1 MPTENHHIPGWALWL
16 VHRLCREGLHE
27 EIEGNLIEYRERLN
41 PNTLKSKWQFFYQVL
56 TYLRPS
62 TMKSISQN
70 SKFYI
75 MFNFNIV
82 QTIRGLWMH
91 RSTTILNISGYAIG
105 MLCVFV
111 LFFYIKGELAHDNF
125 HKNKDEIY
133 RVIRL
138 SEMNGENYKIGV
150 TSGPYAPHLALD
162 FPVDVQSTLR
172 IYSTEAL
179 FEYEDKTFKE
189 DKLLFADPNFFEFF
203 SFPLSVGDPATVL
216 NEPNAIVLSKAAA
229 QKYFGNENPLGKT
242 LILDK
247 EEPFVVSGVMDEWPA
262 DSHLDFDFM
271 GSMKYIEDFS
281 FMKGWWNNGLFTYV
295 RVETPL
301 IAEGLNKKF
310 PQFMDKYFGKDFERS
325 GKRIDIE
332 LESLNDIYFDQVR
345 YDWAKHG
352 NKDAVILLAGVALAI
367 LFIACFN
374 YLNLAVALT
383 FRRAKE
389 IGMRKVL
396 GGNKMRLVLQF
407 LGESTLVCLVAIL
420 LAIGMTEVV
429 LPTFNRMFDLSVVTS
444 WLDPLVIV
452 FFVGLLVVTVLLS
465 GLYPA
470 ILLSNLKPLEVFK
483 GQTHL
488 RKNNLWLRKGL
499 VIAQFSISIFMI
511 ISTLIIKEQ
520 LDYVNNKSLGFD
532 REAIVMVDF
541 DNEEIRDNREAFKTR
556 LLQSSKIK
564 SATSMS
570 GEPGG
575 YHDGTTVDFLG
586 DVEDIRMRTAFVD
599 ENYLSVFN
607 IELAIGRDFS
617 KEYRLND
624 AHAALVNQ
632 KALQD
637 LGLSLDEA
645 IGTKFRIPMWDT
657 LEHVVVGVTE
667 DYHFNSLRN
676 KMEPLMIVPGHY
688 HRRMGIKLDPNQIF
702 DGLREVEEIY
712 AELVPN
718 YPISYEFMDDS
729 LEQLYAEERQQSRIF
744 QMFSGVSIFLACLGI
759 FGLVSFVVERRRK
772 EFGIRKALGAS
783 VVSLLQIISRE
794 FVLMIAVASLISI
807 PLAWYAIQ
815 LWLENFAYRIEL
827 INSWEIFLIGAL
839 LSLILALITIF
850 IRSLRSAN
858 ANPTES
864 LRYE

>member
-1 MPTENHHIPGWALWL
+1 MPIENHHIPSWALWL
-16 VHRLCREGLHE
+16 IHRLCRDELHE
-27 EIEGNLIEYRERLN
+27 EIEGNLIEYREGLN
-41 PNTLKSKWQFFYQVL
+41 PKSRRSSWQFFYQVL

-62 TMKSISQN
+62 TLKSISQN

-91 RSTTILNISGYAIG
+91 RSTTVLNISGYALG

-111 LFFYIKGELAHDNF
+111 LFFYIKGELAYDNF
-125 HKNKDEIY
+125 HENKDEIY

-162 FPVDVQSTLR
+162 FPVDIKSTLR

-203 SFPLSVGDPATVL
+203 SFPLAVGDPATVL
-216 NEPNAIVLSKAAA
+216 NEPNAIVLSKAMV

-271 GSMKYIEDFS
+271 GSMKYIEDFN

-295 RVETPL
+295 AVESPVV
-301 IAEGLNKKF
+301 AESLNAKF

-332 LESLNDIYFDQVR
+332 LESLNNIYFDQVR
-345 YDWAKHG
+345 YDWARHG
-352 NKDAVILLAGVALAI
+352 NKDAVILLAGVAIAI

-374 YLNLAVALT
+374 YLNLAIALS

-396 GGNKMRLVLQF
+396 GGNKFRLVLQF

-420 LAIGMTEVV
+420 LAVGMTEVV

-444 WLDPLVIV
+444 WLDPLVII
-452 FFVGLLVVTVLLS
+452 FFAGLLVITVLLS

-520 LDYVNNKSLGFD
+520 LDYVNSKSLGFD

-575 YHDGTTVDFLG
+575 FHDGTTVDFLG

-607 IELAIGRDFS
+607 IDLAIGRDFS
-617 KEYRLND
+617 SEYRLND

-637 LGLSLDEA
+637 LGLSLEEA

-667 DYHFNSLRN
+667 DYHFNSLRH

-712 AELVPN
+712 AELAPN

-729 LEQLYAEERQQSRIF
+729 LEQLYAEERQQSQIF

-783 VVSLLQIISRE
+783 VVSLLQIISKE
-794 FVLMIAVASLISI
+794 FVFMIAVASLISI

-827 INSWEIFLIGAL
+827 INSWGIFLVGAL
-839 LSLILALITIF
+839 LSLILALVTIF

>member
-1 MPTENHHIPGWALWL
+1 MSGGHHDIPKWAQHLI
-16 VHRLCREGLHE
+16 HRCCREDLHE
-27 EIEGNLIEYRERLN
+27 EIEGNLIEYKERLN
-41 PNTLKSKWQFFYQVL
+41 PNSRLAKWQFFYQVL

-75 MFNFNIV
+75 MFNFNIT

-91 RSTTILNISGYAIG
+91 RSTTILNISGYALG
-105 MLCVFV
+105 MLCVSV
-111 LFFYIKGELAHDNF
+111 LFFYIKGELAYDKF
-125 HKNKDEIY
+125 HENKDEIY

-138 SEMNGENYKIGV
+138 SEMNGEPYKIGV
-150 TSGPYAPHLALD
+150 TSGPYASHLALD
-162 FPVDVQSTLR
+162 FPADIQSTLR

-179 FEYEDKTFKE
+179 FEYGDKTFKE
-189 DKLLFADPNFFEFF
+189 DKLFFADPNFFEFF
-203 SFPLSVGDPATVL
+203 SFPLAVGDPATVL
-216 NEPNAIVLSKAAA
+216 NQTNAIVLTQEAAK
-229 QKYFGNENPLGKT
+229 KYFGNENPLGKT

-247 EEPFVVSGVMDEWPA
+247 EEPFVVSGIMDKWPA

-271 GSMKYIEDFS
+271 ASMKYIEDFS

-295 RVETPL
+295 RVESPV
-301 IAEGLNKKF
+301 IAEGMNAKF

-332 LESLNDIYFDQVR
+332 LERLNDIYFDKVR
-345 YDWAKHG
+345 YDWAEHG
-352 NKDAVILLAGVALAI
+352 NKDAVILLAGVAIAI

-374 YLNLAVALT
+374 YLNLAIALS

-396 GGNKMRLVLQF
+396 GGNKLRLILQF
-407 LGESTLVCLVAIL
+407 LGESTVVCLVAIS
-420 LAIGMTEVV
+420 LAIGLTEVV
-429 LPTFNRMFDLSVVTS
+429 LPTFNRMFDLSIVTS
-444 WLDPLVIV
+444 WLDPLVLS
-452 FFVGLLVVTVLLS
+452 FFAVLMIVTVLLS

-499 VIAQFSISIFMI
+499 VVAQFSISIFMI

-541 DNEEIRDNREAFKTR
+541 DNEEIREHRDAFKER
-556 LLQSSKIK
+556 LKQSSKIVRV
-564 SATSMS
+564 TSMS

-575 YHDGTTVDFLG
+575 FHDGTTVDFLG
-586 DVEDIRMRTAFVD
+586 DVEDIRTRTAFVD
-599 ENYLSVFN
+599 ENYLNVFN
-607 IELAIGRDFS
+607 IELAAGRNFS
-617 KEYRLND
+617 TEYRLND
-624 AHAALVNQ
+624 AHAAMINE
-632 KALQD
+632 KAVQD
-637 LGLSLDEA
+637 LGLSLEEA
-645 IGTKFRIPMWDT
+645 VGIKFKIPMWDT
-657 LEHVVVGVTE
+657 LEHVVVGVTK

-676 KMEPLMIVPGHY
+676 EMEPLIIVPGLY
-688 HRRMGIKLDPNQIF
+688 HRRMGIKLDPNHIF
-702 DGLREVEEIY
+702 DGLREIESIY
-712 AELVPN
+712 ANLAPN
-718 YPISYEFMDDS
+718 YPITYEFMDDS
-729 LEQLYAEERQQSRIF
+729 LEQLYAEEKQQSQIF

-783 VVSLLQIISRE
+783 VVSLLQIISKE
-794 FVLMIAVASLISI
+794 FVFMIVLASLISI

-827 INSWEIFLIGAL
+827 IDAWSIFLLGAVLAL
-839 LSLILALITIF
+839 LLALVTIF
-850 IRSLRSAN
+850 IRSVRSAN

>member
-1 MPTENHHIPGWALWL
+1 MPTENHHIPNWALWL
-16 VHRLCREGLHE
+16 IHRLCRKELHE

-41 PNTLKSKWQFFYQVL
+41 PNILQSRWQFFYQLL

-70 SKFYI
+70 SKYHI
-75 MFNFNIV
+75 MFNFNLV

-91 RSTTILNISGYAIG
+91 RSTTLLNISGYTLG
-105 MLCVFV
+105 MLCVAI
-111 LFFYIKGELAHDNF
+111 LFFYIKSELSYDHF
-125 HKNKDEIY
+125 HVNGDQVY

-138 SEMNGENYKIGV
+138 SEMNGEKYKIGV

-162 FPVDVQSTLR
+162 YPEDIESTLR
-172 IYSTEAL
+172 IYSTDAL
-179 FEYEDKTFKE
+179 FEYEDKVFKE
-189 DKLLFADPNFFEFF
+189 DKLFFADPNFFQFF
-203 SFPLSVGDPATVL
+203 SFPLAVGDPATVL
-216 NEPNAIVLSKAAA
+216 DQHNAIVLTQEAA

-247 EEPFVVSGVMDEWPA
+247 EEPFVVSGVMGEWPS
-262 DSHLDFDFM
+262 DSHLDFDFV
-271 GSMKYIEDFS
+271 GSMKYIEDFR

-295 RVETPL
+295 KVDSPL
-301 IAEGLNKKF
+301 IAAGLDAKF
-310 PQFMDKYFGKDFERS
+310 PQFMDKYFGEDFEKS
-325 GKRIDIE
+325 GTRIDIE
-332 LESLNDIYFDQVR
+332 LEPLSDIYFDRVR
-345 YDWAKHG
+345 YDWARHG
-352 NKDAVILLAGVALAI
+352 NKDAVILLAGVAIAI

-374 YLNLAVALT
+374 YLNLAIALS

-396 GGNKMRLVLQF
+396 GGNKLRLVLQF
-407 LGESTLVCLVAIL
+407 LGESTVVCLIAIA
-420 LAIGMTEVV
+420 LAIGLTEVV
-429 LPTFNRMFDLSVVTS
+429 LPSFNRLFDLSISTFWFDPVVLIFFTV
-444 WLDPLVIV
+444 LVIA
-452 FFVGLLVVTVLLS
+452 TVLLS

-470 ILLSNLKPLEVFK
+470 ILLSTLKPLEVFK
-483 GQTHL
+483 GQAHL

-541 DNEEIRDNREAFKTR
+541 DNDEIREHRDAFKER
-556 LLQSSKIK
+556 LKQSPKIK
-564 SATSMS
+564 SVTSMS

-575 YHDGTTVDFLG
+575 FHDGTTVDFQG
-586 DVEDIRMRTAFVD
+586 DVEDIRTRTAFVD
-599 ENYLSVFN
+599 ENYLTTFN
-607 IELAIGRDFS
+607 IELAAGRDFS
-617 KEYRLND
+617 NQYRLND
-624 AHAALVNQ
+624 IHAALINE
-632 KALQD
+632 KAAQD
-637 LGLSLDEA
+637 LGLSLEEA
-645 IGTKFRIPMWDT
+645 IGVKFKITMWDT
-657 LEHVVVGVTE
+657 LVHEVVGVTK
-667 DYHFNSLRN
+667 DYHFNSLRHEV
-676 KMEPLMIVPGHY
+676 EPLIIVPGQY
-688 HRRMGIKLDPNQIF
+688 HRRMGIKLDSNNIF
-702 DGLREVEEIY
+702 DGLRAVENIY
-712 AELVPN
+712 ADLVPN
-718 YPISYEFMDDS
+718 YPITYEFMDDS
-729 LEQLYAEERQQSRIF
+729 LARLYADEKQQSQIF

-783 VVSLLQIISRE
+783 VISLLQIISRE
-794 FVLMIAVASLISI
+794 FVLMIGVASFISI

-815 LWLENFAYRIEL
+815 RWLENFAYRIDL
-827 INSWEIFLIGAL
+827 ADSWAIFLSGAVL
-839 LSLILALITIF
+839 ALILALITIL

>member
-1 MPTENHHIPGWALWL
+1 MSVDHYDIPNWAK
-16 VHRLCREGLHE
+16 RLIHTCCREELHE
-27 EIEGNLIEYRERLN
+27 EIEGNLIEYREGLN
-41 PNTLKSKWQFFYQVL
+41 PKSRKSWWQFFYQVL

-62 TMKSISQN
+62 TLKSISQN

-75 MFNFNIV
+75 MFNFNII

-91 RSTTILNISGYAIG
+91 RSTTVLNISGYALG
-105 MLCVFV
+105 MLCVSL
-111 LFFYIKGELAHDNF
+111 LFFYIKGELSYDNF
-125 HKNKDEIY
+125 HTNKDEIY
-133 RVIRL
+133 RVVRL
-138 SEMNGENYKIGV
+138 SEMNGEKYKIGV

-162 FPVDVQSTLR
+162 FPLDIQSTLR
-172 IYSTEAL
+172 IYTTEAL

-203 SFPLSVGDPATVL
+203 SFPLAVGDPTSVL
-216 NEPNAIVLSKAAA
+216 ELPNAIVLSKESAI
-229 QKYFGNENPLGKT
+229 KYFGNDNPIGKT

-247 EEPFVVSGVMDEWPA
+247 EEPFVVTGVMDAWPA

-271 GSMKYIEDFS
+271 ASMKYIEDFG
-281 FMKGWWNNGLFTYV
+281 FMKRWWNNGLFTYV
-295 RVETPL
+295 RVESPL
-301 IAEGLNKKF
+301 IVEGLNAKF

-325 GKRIDIE
+325 GTRIDIE
-332 LESLNDIYFDQVR
+332 LEPLNDIYFDKVR
-345 YDWAKHG
+345 YDWAEHG
-352 NKDAVILLAGVALAI
+352 SKDAVLLLAGVSVAI

-374 YLNLAVALT
+374 YLNLAIALS

-396 GGNKMRLVLQF
+396 GGNKLRLVMQF
-407 LGESTLVCLVAIL
+407 LGESSLVCVIAIIL
-420 LAIGMTEVV
+420 SIALTELV
-429 LPTFNRMFDLSVVTS
+429 LPTFNLVFDLAIETS
-444 WLDPLVIV
+444 WMDPLVVI
-452 FFVGLLVVTVLLS
+452 FFTGLIIITVLLS

-470 ILLSNLKPLEVFK
+470 ILLSNLKPLQVFK
-483 GQTHL
+483 GQVHL

-499 VIAQFSISIFMI
+499 VVAQFSISIFMI

-520 LDYVNNKSLGFD
+520 LDFVSNKSLGFD

-541 DNEEIRDNREAFKTR
+541 DNEEIQNNREAFKSR
-556 LLQSSKIK
+556 LQQSSKVIT
-564 SATSMS
+564 ATSMS

-575 YHDGTTVDFLG
+575 YHDATTVDFLG
-586 DVEDIRMRTAFVD
+586 EVQDIRMRTAFVD

-607 IELAIGRDFS
+607 IELSAGRDIS
-617 KEYRLND
+617 NEYRLND

-637 LGLSLDEA
+637 LGLSIDEV
-645 IGTKFRIPMWDT
+645 IGTKFKIPMWDS

-667 DYHFNSLRN
+667 DYHFTSLHEEV
-676 KMEPLMIVPGHY
+676 EPLLIVPGHY
-688 HRRMGIKLDPNQIF
+688 HRRMGIKLDPSQIF

-712 AELVPN
+712 AELAPN
-718 YPISYEFMDDS
+718 YPIAYEFLDDS
-729 LEQLYAEERQQSRIF
+729 LEKLYEEEKQQSRIF

-772 EFGIRKALGAS
+772 EFGIRKALGAT
-783 VVSLLQIISRE
+783 VASLLQIISKE
-794 FVLMIAVASLISI
+794 FVFMIVAASFIAI

-815 LWLENFAYRIEL
+815 LWLDNFAYRIDL
-827 INSWEIFLIGAL
+827 MDFWVVFLMGAALAL
-839 LSLILALITIF
+839 LLALITIF

>member
-1 MPTENHHIPGWALWL
+1 MPAENHYIPGWALWL
-16 VHRLCREGLHE
+16 VHRLCREELHE
-27 EIEGNLIEYRERLN
+27 EIEGNLIEYKEGLN
-41 PNTLKSKWQFFYQVL
+41 PSTLQSKWKFFYQVL

-62 TMKSISQN
+62 TIKSISQN

-91 RSTTILNISGYAIG
+91 RSTTILNISGYALG

-111 LFFYIKGELAHDNF
+111 LFFYIKGELAYDNF
-125 HKNKDEIY
+125 HQNKDEIY

-138 SEMNGENYKIGV
+138 SEMNGEKYKIGV

-162 FPVDVQSTLR
+162 FPVDIKSTLR

-216 NEPNAIVLSKAAA
+216 DVPNAIVLSKAAA

-295 RVETPL
+295 RVESPL
-301 IAEGLNKKF
+301 IAEGLNEKF

-352 NKDAVILLAGVALAI
+352 NKDAVILLAGVAVAI

-374 YLNLAVALT
+374 YLNLAIALS

-396 GGNKMRLVLQF
+396 GGNKLRLVLQF
-407 LGESTLVCLVAIL
+407 LGESTMVCLVAIL
-420 LAIGMTEVV
+420 LAVGMTEVI

-444 WLDPLVIV
+444 WLDSMVIT
-452 FFVGLLVVTVLLS
+452 FFAGLLVVTVLLS

-520 LDYVNNKSLGFD
+520 LDYVNSKSLGFD

-564 SATSMS
+564 LATSMS

-575 YHDGTTVDFLG
+575 FHDGTTVDFLG

-599 ENYLSVFN
+599 ENYLKVFN
-607 IELAIGRDFS
+607 IDLAIGRDFS
-617 KEYRLND
+617 NEYRLND

-632 KALQD
+632 KTLQD
-637 LGLSLDEA
+637 LGLSLEEA

-667 DYHFNSLRN
+667 DYHFNSLRH

-688 HRRMGIKLDPNQIF
+688 HRRMGIKLDHSQIF
-702 DGLREVEEIY
+702 EGLREVEEIY
-712 AELVPN
+712 AELAPN
-718 YPISYEFMDDS
+718 YPITYEFMDDS
-729 LEQLYAEERQQSRIF
+729 LEQLYAEEKQQSQIF

-794 FVLMIAVASLISI
+794 FVLMIAVASVISI

-827 INSWEIFLIGAL
+827 INSWETFLIGAL